1 MGFAGN
7 FGFFWFVLGALGPSP
22 PAEGQG
28 LCQRPLNGTHCGCPK
43 GFEGTPWERS
53 QTWEQRCE
61 GRGPRPAPP
70 PRAATT
76 PRGGSGVSAT
86 AATGPGPPPNN
97 GTPPKTAP
105 GPPKTA
111 PGPQKNGTGTPKNG
125 TGTPENGVETPENG
139 TGTPENGTGTPENG
153 TGTPEN
159 GIGTPENGIGTPE
172 NGPIYCEDVDECAE
186 VGEGLCG
193 GGSVCLN
200 TPGGFECH
208 CPPPGRGPPGPDG
221 CPAVP
226 VPPEIC
232 PEEEEGCDL
241 GETLARIAE
250 ELRGGRDPRSLLQE
264 LLSVLGGALG
274 GSLAAAPPP
283 QRLRRLS
290 ALLEAGEGLA
300 RGAGTRLPQ
309 GGVTNVTMESAALS
323 LAVSRGAPPG
333 PVTLGVPGVTLE
345 VPPEVALDEES
356 GLSLVGLLTLAGLPG
371 ALSGAPPVLWGG
383 WARALPRPPRRGRP
397 FPAFRVLSPVGAAF
411 VARASPRPPRDGPAA
426 TLRFRHPAPVS
437 AGRKQPR
444 DGTGGNAQKMGGNE
458 KYWGGMRN
466 IGGERPPNWGGTIV
480 CAFWNPRAGRWD
492 TGGCRGG
499 APQKRDPPPTGSPP
513 GTVCA
518 CDHLTSFAVLL
529 AFNEIQVPQNP

>member
-7 FGFFWFVLGALGPSP
+7 FGLFWFVLGALGPSP

-28 LCQRPLNGTHCGCPK
+28 LCRRPLNGTHCGCPE

-53 QTWEQRCE
+53 QPWERRCE
-61 GRGPRPAPP
+61 DINECLRE
-70 PRAATT
+70 
-76 PRGGSGVSAT
+76 
-86 AATGPGPPPNN
+86 GPPPCPPSQSCHNTEGGFRCECN
-97 GTPPKTAP
+97 RGYRAGTPPRPRDTP
-105 GPPKTA
+105 G
-111 PGPQKNGTGTPKNG
+111 NGTGTPGNGAETPKNG
-125 TGTPENGVETPENG
+125 TGTPENGI
-139 TGTPENGTGTPENG
+139 GTPENGTGTPENG
-153 TGTPEN
+153 VDTPKNGTGTPRNGTETPENGTGTPGNGIGTPEN
-159 GIGTPENGIGTPE
+159 GTGTPENGIGTPE

-200 TPGGFECH
+200 TPGSFECH

-250 ELRGGRDPRSLLQE
+250 ELRGGRDPGSLLQE

-300 RGAGTRLPQ
+300 RGAGTRLPR

-323 LAVSRGAPPG
+323 LAVSLS
-333 PVTLGVPGVTLE
+333 LGVTQGV
-345 VPPEVALDEES
+345 
-356 GLSLVGLLTLAGLPG
+356 
-371 ALSGAPPVLWGG
+371 
-383 WARALPRPPRRGRP
+383 
-397 FPAFRVLSPVGAAF
+397 
-411 VARASPRPPRDGPAA
+411 
-426 TLRFRHPAPVS
+426 
-437 AGRKQPR
+437 
-444 DGTGGNAQKMGGNE
+444 
-458 KYWGGMRN
+458 
-466 IGGERPPNWGGTIV
+466 GGTQV
-480 CAFWNPRAGRWD
+480 
-492 TGGCRGG
+492 THRG
-499 APQKRDPPPTGSPP
+499 
-513 GTVCA
+513 
-518 CDHLTSFAVLL
+518 
-529 AFNEIQVPQNP
+529 